1 MLVRFD
7 IIFLFLYAELLLSRV
22 VNWILL
28 HIVSVTIQTYY
39 IISCSILSYH
49 TVSYHII

>member
-7 IIFLFLYAELLLSRV
+7 IIFLFLYVELLLSRV
-22 VNWILL
+22 VNWIML

-39 IISCSILSYH
+39 IISCCILSYH
-49 TVSYHII
+49 TVLYYMI

>member
-7 IIFLFLYAELLLSRV
+7 IIFLFLYVELLLSRV
-22 VNWILL
+22 VNWIML

-39 IISCSILSYH
+39 IVL
-49 TVSYHII
+49 VVFYHIIQYDII